1 MHKKLASDLTSLAH
15 SILQMKNKEDVLL
28 LKEKAYEVYEK
39 LSVLAYVDEYINTTP
54 NAEETKDD
62 LLAKIEGVESKRKEL
77 SSNKKASSI
86 EEEIL
91 EVENKTTEDNLES
104 SNDKKE
110 DAVVNLIDEEKKV
123 VVANNEVKTPE
134 IIENVIQNEENSVS
148 IEANEDQLVPDIKEE
163 EEDKI
168 EAVKNTEE
176 TTVKTETKEVVEE
189 IIEQPFDEIEN
200 LLFNDVDTTKKDVK
214 DVGER
219 KTPTLEEEL
228 QDTLPVDVMANLF
241 EKVDPKKSLNDHL
254 QNTIQIGLNDR
265 IAFVKHL
272 FEGNQ
277 NDFNRVISQLNTCK
291 TEKEAKKFIN
301 KLVKPDYNWSD
312 KEEYE
317 TRLLEIIERR
327 FA

>member
-39 LSVLAYVDEYINTTP
+39 LSVLAYVNEYINTTP
-54 NAEETKDD
+54 NAEETKED
-62 LLAKIEGVESKRKEL
+62 LLEKIKVAEDKRNEL
-77 SSNKKASSI
+77 NSKKAISMD
-86 EEEIL
+86 EGKQYA
-91 EVENKTTEDNLES
+91 ENDTTENEVLPS
-104 SNDKKE
+104 
-110 DAVVNLIDEEKKV
+110 IDEEKKIKEEGV
-123 VVANNEVKTPE
+123 EVKTSEIVEEVIQTRESTLPIDAKESELISDSKEVKEDESEIVNNEEGSIGNTNTKE
-134 IIENVIQNEENSVS
+134 II
-148 IEANEDQLVPDIKEE
+148 
-163 EEDKI
+163 
-168 EAVKNTEE
+168 
-176 TTVKTETKEVVEE
+176 EE

-200 LLFNDVDTTKKDVK
+200 LLFNDVAISKDDSK
-214 DVGER
+214 DLGER
-219 KTPTLEEEL
+219 KAPTLEEEL

-241 EKVDPKKSLNDHL
+241 EKVDSKKSLNDHL

-272 FEGNQ
+272 FEGSQ
-277 NDFNRVISQLNTCK
+277 NDFNRVVSQLNTCK

-327 FA
+327 FV

>member
-15 SILQMKNKEDVLL
+15 SILKMKNKEDVLA

-39 LSVLAYVDEYINTTP
+39 LSVLAYVEEYINTTP
-54 NAEETKDD
+54 NADVTKEELINKV
-62 LLAKIEGVESKRKEL
+62 VEAEERKETIEAE
-77 SSNKKASSI
+77 KAEAI
-86 EEEIL
+86 NEE
-91 EVENKTTEDNLES
+91 
-104 SNDKKE
+104 
-110 DAVVNLIDEEKKV
+110 VVNAPINEVIPEKQVIEKPLTPEEPTIETV
-123 VVANNEVKTPE
+123 VKTPE
-134 IIENVIQNEENSVS
+134 E
-148 IEANEDQLVPDIKEE
+148 IKEVEKETIVKHVLE
-163 EEDKI
+163 EEAEQPEPEQPKK
-168 EAVKNTEE
+168 VEE
-176 TTVKTETKEVVEE
+176 TPFQKSESITKVEE
-189 IIEQPFDEIEN
+189 IAEQPFDELED
-200 LLFNDVDTTKKDVK
+200 LLFSKKEDTTKNDVK
-214 DVGER
+214 DIGER

-228 QDTLPVDVMANLF
+228 NDTLPVDVMANLF
-241 EKVDPKKSLNDHL
+241 EKAEPKKSLNDHL

-277 NDFNRVISQLNTCK
+277 TDFNRVISQLNTCK

-301 KLVKPDYNWSD
+301 KLVKPDYDWSE